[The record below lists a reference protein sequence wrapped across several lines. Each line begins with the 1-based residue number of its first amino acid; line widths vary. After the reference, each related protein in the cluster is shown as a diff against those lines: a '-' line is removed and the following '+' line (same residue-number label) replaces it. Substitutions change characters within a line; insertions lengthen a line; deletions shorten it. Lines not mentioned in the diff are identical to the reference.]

1 MAVKVVTDS
10 LADLPPELA
19 KALDVTVV
27 PLTVHFGLESYRD
40 GIDITSSQFFNR
52 LVSEKTLPTTA
63 QPSVGAFAEVYAD
76 LASQGHDIVSI
87 HASGLLSGTLNSATQ
102 AAKETADVGIELVD
116 TFSVSLGE
124 GLVAMEAARLAQ
136 AGGML
141 AEVAQAAR
149 ETAPMVE
156 IYFVVDTLEY
166 LQKGGRIG
174 GAQALVGT
182 LLNIK
187 PILTLRDGEVHP
199 LERARTRAKAVARMK
214 QVVQANG
221 PYVEMAVLHTTT
233 PDEMHA
239 LGEELQPLCP
249 DRPVVIGTIGPVIG
263 TYAGPGLLG
272 VATRRP

>member
-19 KALDVTVV
+19 NALDITVV
-27 PLTVHFGLESYRD
+27 PLTVNFGLESYRD

-87 HASGLLSGTLNSATQ
+87 HASGLLSGTFNSATQ

-174 GAQALVGT
+174 RARRWWVRC
-182 LLNIK
+182 
-187 PILTLRDGEVHP
+187 LTLS
-199 LERARTRAKAVARMK
+199 
-214 QVVQANG
+214 QS
-221 PYVEMAVLHTTT
+221 
-233 PDEMHA
+233 
-239 LGEELQPLCP
+239 
-249 DRPVVIGTIGPVIG
+249 
-263 TYAGPGLLG
+263 
-272 VATRRP
+272 